1 MKEVKDNEE
10 KKGARRNLSQIWLT
24 DWLDEEILQDLM

>member
-10 KKGARRNLSQIWLT
+10 KKGARRNLSQIWLM